1 MSTLKHKIINGLS
14 EFYLESDIEL
24 VKKSLEEDGVDI
36 NDENAEITKYIK
48 RLKFTHS
55 ALAIQQNNQEL
66 LQKILE
72 RFKEAI
78 DKNIEKPIATLVN
91 LIETKQMSVQF
102 RNLDKL
108 TPEEIKEI
116 IKGKNLVDLMDELDD
131 DEKKV

>member
-55 ALAIQQNNQEL
+55 ALVIQQNNQEL